1 MPGAKPTGF
10 LRSRTRPSASSA
22 AAGTG
27 RPAPPFALQ
36 AAIAGK
42 VLAAGLWWFTSQRT
56 AAVWS
61 FFASDVLVLHALFA
75 PAGQGLCR
83 VHTRFATSRREVW
96 LTIDDGPDEHDT
108 PRLLDLLDRHGARAT
123 FFVVGERA
131 ARHPQLIAEIIRRG
145 HDIGHHTHTHPA
157 GTFWCASPGRLAAE
171 LDAPLATLAR
181 AGVRP
186 LWFRAPVGIK
196 HLLLGRALAARDLT
210 YVGWSIR
217 SGDCRL
223 RAPDQLPE
231 KVVPH
236 VQPGAIILVHEGP
249 SVAGAVRV
257 AGIARLLKELAR
269 RDYACVIPRAE
280 QLR

>member
-1 MPGAKPTGF
+1 M
-10 LRSRTRPSASSA
+10 S
-22 AAGTG
+22 GTS

-42 VLAAGLWWFTSQRT
+42 ILAAGLWLFTSQRT
-56 AAVWS
+56 AAAWS
-61 FFASDVLVLHALFA
+61 FFAPDVLVLYALFA

-83 VHTRFATSRREVW
+83 VHPRFETSRREVW

-131 ARHPQLIAEIIRRG
+131 ARHPQLVAEIIRRG

-157 GTFWCASPGRLAAE
+157 GTFWCASPARLARE
-171 LDAPLATLAR
+171 LDKPLDVLAHIG
-181 AGVRP
+181 ARP
-186 LWFRAPVGIK
+186 AWFRAPVGIK
-196 HLLLGRALAARDLT
+196 HLLLGRALAARDLI

-223 RAPDQLPE
+223 RAPEQLTAR
-231 KVVPH
+231 VVP
-236 VQPGAIILVHEGP
+236 QLRPGAIILVHEGP
-249 SVAGAVRV
+249 SVAGPVRV
-257 AGIARLLKELAR
+257 AGIAHLLAELAR
-269 RDYACVIPRAE
+269 REYSCVIPRAE

>member
-1 MPGAKPTGF
+1 MSG
-10 LRSRTRPSASSA
+10 TR
-22 AAGTG
+22 
-27 RPAPPFALQ
+27 RPAQPFALQ
-36 AAIAGK
+36 AAIVGK
-42 VLAAGLWWFTSQRT
+42 TLAAGLWLFTSQRT

-61 FFASDVLVLHALFA
+61 FFSPDLLLLYALLA

-83 VHTRFATSRREVW
+83 VHTRFETSRRDVW
-96 LTIDDGPDEHDT
+96 LTIDDGPDERDT

-131 ARHPQLIAEIIRRG
+131 ARHPHLVAEIIRRG

-157 GTFWCASPGRLAAE
+157 GTFWCASPRRLAAE
-171 LDAPLATLAR
+171 LDEPLATLAR
-181 AGVRP
+181 SGVRP
-186 LWFRAPVGIK
+186 AWFRAPVGIK
-196 HLLLGRALAARDLT
+196 HLLLGRALAARDMD

-217 SGDCRL
+217 SGDCWL
-223 RAPDQLPE
+223 RAPEQLPA

-236 VQPGAIILVHEGP
+236 LRPGAIILVHEGP

-257 AGIARLLKELAR
+257 AGIARLLEELAR
-269 RDYACVIPRAE
+269 HDYACVIPRAE